1 MTYKEASVKVEEHD
15 FNKKATTFVNQI
27 RQLYQSCFCAGRFQ
41 SGQMGR
47 TVTPLSY
54 DFAGSNPALP
64 TNK

>member
-1 MTYKEASVKVEEHD
+1 M
-15 FNKKATTFVNQI
+15 
-27 RQLYQSCFCAGRFQ
+27 GRFQ

-64 TNK
+64 TSIKLFLGIKSFFMSTRLLFGVFF